1 MRKPILLIVG
11 LSIALAV
18 VTISAQVPQAGLR
31 LWFRADTLAMYVN
44 GTVATWGSLVGKHV
58 AVAQPGT
65 GLTPDV
71 IGDKPAIAF
80 ANSAYFLAPAIFPV
94 QRDYTMYIVFKWN
107 GVHSANNMV
116 SGDNRAFYTSA
127 PGVPTVLHSG
137 DFSRLG
143 VSSQAVSGPAVIRLK
158 HHDSS
163 GRTSIALNNVK
174 TSDDVLPRNIDSVIY
189 IGAYLKGNGLNGS
202 IAEILIFDRQLTG
215 SEQLTV
221 ETYLH
226 DRYKI
231 VRATDPPT
239 PAIDFLEAPR
249 SLEVVDP
256 EKGLAVRGVVIS
268 DSLMSVAVEVF
279 RNGTSISSRTFPNP
293 KRGDTISH
301 FVPVEQ
307 ELNSYTVSVT
317 SKKLGK
323 AQIDTMLKSSDVAA
337 GTVFTV
343 TGQSNSIFGDGSL
356 PISTWARTFGG
367 NFSQSSGD
375 TSYARST
382 ATGNGG
388 GNNVGAW
395 ALGLQNAMADQMR
408 TPSMC
413 ISGGVGGTRIE
424 QHLPDVNDRLNLA
437 TIYGSWLYRV
447 IKSGSR
453 ERIKWLFW
461 YQGESNH
468 DDDNYST
475 HFDNLR
481 RAWKKD
487 LPNLKYIVVIQIR
500 PGCAGPR
507 HALLRDEQRRLEE
520 FYPDVIVHAA
530 GGLPGHDGCHY
541 AGVGYATL
549 SQQLFEIYRRNEL
562 SMQPGV
568 YRAAPTVASAVAR
581 QSVDLPFQTVTVT
594 FTRGDDLLMSS
605 DAIIGG
611 QMHKATEAWFAN
623 NQTTLHPL
631 SVRVEG
637 SHVLLEFPRSTPIK
651 GISYVPDYTYDDG
664 ATIFQ
669 GPWLTTRGGVGALSF
684 HNLSVVTG
692 VDSDEPGDRN
702 AAEAVR
708 HIVDLTGSIVGS
720 SVEDLDRLPS
730 GAYLLVTTS
739 GTRKIYHVR

>member
-1 MRKPILLIVG
+1 
-11 LSIALAV
+11 
-18 VTISAQVPQAGLR
+18 
-31 LWFRADTLAMYVN
+31 
-44 GTVATWGSLVGKHV
+44 
-58 AVAQPGT
+58 
-65 GLTPDV
+65 
-71 IGDKPAIAF
+71 
-80 ANSAYFLAPAIFPV
+80 
-94 QRDYTMYIVFKWN
+94 
-107 GVHSANNMV
+107 SANTIV
-116 SGDNRAFYTSA
+116 SGDNRAFFTRA

-143 VSSQAVSGPAVIRLK
+143 VSSQAVNGPTVIRLK
-158 HHDSS
+158 HQDSS

-174 TSDDVLPRNIDSVIY
+174 TSDDVLPRNVDSVIY
-189 IGAYLKGNGLNGS
+189 IGAYQKGNGLNGS
-202 IAEILIFDRQLTG
+202 IAEILIFDRQLTAI
-215 SEQLTV
+215 EQVSV

-226 DRYKI
+226 ERYKI
-231 VRATDPPT
+231 IRATDPPT

-256 EKGLAVRGVVIS
+256 DKGLIVRGVVIS
-268 DSLMSVAVEVF
+268 DSLTSVAVEVF
-279 RNGTSISSRTFPNP
+279 RNGTSISSRSFPNP

-301 FVPVEQ
+301 SVSVEQ
-307 ELNSYTVSVT
+307 ELNSYTVNVT
-317 SKKLGK
+317 SRKLGK
-323 AQIDTMLKSSDVAA
+323 AQTDTMLKAVDIAA

-408 TPSMC
+408 MPSMC

-424 QHLPDVNDRLNLA
+424 QHLPDVNNRLNLA

-447 IKSGSR
+447 VKSGSR
-453 ERIKWLFW
+453 ERIRWLFW

-481 RAWKKD
+481 TAWKKD

-530 GGLPGHDGCHY
+530 AALPGHDGCHY
-541 AGVGYATL
+541 TGVGYATL
-549 SQQLFEIYRRNEL
+549 AQQLFDIYRRNEL

-568 YRAAPTVASAVAR
+568 YRAAPTVALAVAR
-581 QSVDLPFQTVTVT
+581 ISADLPLQTVTVT
-594 FTRGDDLLMSS
+594 FKRGEELLMSS

-623 NQTTLHPL
+623 NQATLHPL

-637 SHVLLEFPRSTPIK
+637 SRAYLEFPRSTPIK

-664 ATIFQ
+664 TTIFQ
-669 GPWLTTRGGVGALSF
+669 GPWLTTRSGVGALSF
-684 HNLSVVTG
+684 HNLSVVTSIA
-692 VDSDEPGDRN
+692 DDQQSDQSTTEV
-702 AAEAVR
+702 VR

-720 SVEDLDRLPS
+720 SESDLDRLPS
-730 GAYLLVTTS
+730 GAYVVVTS
-739 GTRKIYHVR
+739 RGTRKIYHVR